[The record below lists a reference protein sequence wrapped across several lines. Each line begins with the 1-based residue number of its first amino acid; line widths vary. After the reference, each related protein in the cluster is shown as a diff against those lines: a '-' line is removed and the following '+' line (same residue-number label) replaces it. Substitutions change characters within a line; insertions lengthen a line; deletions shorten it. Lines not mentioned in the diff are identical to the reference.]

1 MSLSNMLLMIELIK
15 KNTLKISIQKKSNKR
30 YKYSYFLREINLKN

>member
-15 KNTLKISIQKKSNKR
+15 KNTLKISTQKKKVIKGINTVT
-30 YKYSYFLREINLKN
+30 FLERFI

>member
-15 KNTLKISIQKKSNKR
+15 KNTLKISTQKKKVI
-30 YKYSYFLREINLKN
+30 KGINTVTF